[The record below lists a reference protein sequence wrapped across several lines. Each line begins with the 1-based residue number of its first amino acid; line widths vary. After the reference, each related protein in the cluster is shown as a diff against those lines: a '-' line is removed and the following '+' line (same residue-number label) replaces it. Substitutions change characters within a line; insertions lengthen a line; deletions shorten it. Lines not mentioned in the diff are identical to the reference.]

1 MKPQRVYAEIDLS
14 AICHNVEESMR
25 RVGDGVKIMG
35 VIKTDAYGHGAMP
48 VAQALNSIG
57 VDAYAVATVDE
68 GVDLRMFGI
77 DQPILILGHV
87 FEDELTRAIMY
98 RLTLTVSSY
107 EEAKQISQ
115 HAGAAKTS
123 AVVHAAVDTGM
134 GRIGFQPTPESVEE
148 LKKTADLP
156 NLTLEGL
163 FTHFACADEADKTS
177 MDLQIRKFTEFSKA
191 LEDAGVGIAI
201 HHMCNS
207 AAVMERDEDFRDMV
221 RLGITIYGLLP
232 SNEVQADRM
241 DLKPALSLVSHVSH
255 VKTVGPGFPV
265 SYGSTFVTE
274 RDSVI
279 ATIPVGYGDGYPRS
293 LSNKG
298 SVLIHG
304 KRAPIVGRVCMDQF
318 MVDVSALPDVKIGD
332 RVTLVG
338 ADGKNTISVEEVA
351 GSDPYSFNYEFVCGI
366 SRRVPRIYVSGGRVV
381 DEYTYLNI

>member
-207 AAVMERDEDFRDMV
+207 AAVMERDDDFRDMV

-318 MVDVSALPDVKIGD
+318 MVDVTDIPDVNKGDEAVLIGYQESEH
-332 RVTLVG
+332 
-338 ADGKNTISVEEVA
+338 ISAEEV
-351 GSDPYSFNYEFVCGI
+351 GDLSGRFNYELMCDI
-366 SRRVPRIYVSGGRVV
+366 NKRVPRIYKYEG
-381 DEYTYLNI
+381 

>member
-57 VDAYAVATVDE
+57 VEAFAVATVDE

-98 RLTLTVSSY
+98 KLTLTVSSY

-123 AVVHAAVDTGM
+123 AAVHAAVDTGM
-134 GRIGFQPTPESVEE
+134 GRIGFQPTPESVED

-177 MDLQIRKFTEFSKA
+177 MNLQIQKFTEFSKA
-191 LEDAGVGIAI
+191 LEDEGVCIAL

-207 AAVMERDEDFRDMV
+207 AAVMERDDDFRDMV

-232 SNEVQADRM
+232 SNEVQAERM
-241 DLKPALSLVSHVSH
+241 DLRPALSLVSHVSH
-255 VKTVGPGFPV
+255 VKKVGPGFPV

-318 MVDVSALPDVKIGD
+318 MVDVTDIPDVKKGDEAVLIGCQESEH
-332 RVTLVG
+332 
-338 ADGKNTISVEEVA
+338 ISAEEV
-351 GSDPYSFNYEFVCGI
+351 GDLSGRFNYELMCDI
-366 SRRVPRIYVSGGRVV
+366 NKRVPRIYKYEG
-381 DEYTYLNI
+381 